1 MACWAADV
9 VGATDAKV
17 TLDRRFSVIQ
27 SLQQGG
33 LWSRRCVFVSRF
45 CVKIS
50 GKLTSNSS
58 FPPNHPAKRSNH
70 AHKQACT
77 TLHAEVHALQTDGQF
92 PGDYWSANAAAT
104 SYMLSHMDSVTLD
117 YTGGLVLRHV

>member
-9 VGATDAKV
+9 VGATDAEVK
-17 TLDRRFSVIQ
+17 LDRRFSVVQ

-50 GKLTSNSS
+50 GN
-58 FPPNHPAKRSNH
+58 
-70 AHKQACT
+70 
-77 TLHAEVHALQTDGQF
+77 
-92 PGDYWSANAAAT
+92 
-104 SYMLSHMDSVTLD
+104 
-117 YTGGLVLRHV
+117 